1 MTKSNEEEYKD
12 YRLSQKIFLLN
23 SVIRDKTISDNGIL
37 VYCYLRAIQRAD
49 VNYYPMS
56 VEIMNYYFKHTFD
69 IDIRDKKRYVD
80 GLRDLESHNLIKKI
94 SEKKFNF
101 EYDLQ
106 KIYFDPAKTTKENE
120 QFFTVV
126 YSDELCSIMQIDDK
140 DFSGSKAK
148 LIRYFVNVVSTFMKG
163 KRWKFELSNGMERD
177 GIVGFSSI
185 QHLSDISNINKDT
198 IVTYN
203 KILEKEKILYIYRA
217 NELILRSDKTL
228 DGITNTYGRYKYK
241 SIIQGKGELHKSE
254 YGYDK
259 ERDNIKHKTRKTA
272 ERKSLGA
279 KYYYLLEG
287 QDYDEKTIIEIYRY
301 AVEYNKLH
309 ERDSLYENQ
318 LKDLEFFDQFPFIT
332 EDCLKEK
339 PKTKR
344 KFPNPDNWGEPNSM
358 EKDYEIEEMLNMPT
372 LDDVEANDTG

>member
-1 MTKSNEEEYKD
+1 M
-12 YRLSQKIFLLN
+12 
-23 SVIRDKTISDNGIL
+23 IRDKTISDNGIL
-37 VYCYLRAIQRAD
+37 VYCYLKAIQRAD

-56 VEIMNYYFKHTFD
+56 VELMDYFFRHTFD
-69 IDIRDKKRYVD
+69 IETRDKKKYVD
-80 GLRDLESHNLIKKI
+80 GLNDLEEHNLIRKI
-94 SEKKFNF
+94 TGKKFNF

-106 KIYFDPAKTTKENE
+106 KIYFDPTKSNKENE

-126 YSDELCSIMQIDDK
+126 YSDELCTIMQIEDDN
-140 DFSGSKAK
+140 FSGSKAK
-148 LIRYFVNVVSTFMKG
+148 LVRYFVNVVSTFMKG
-163 KRWKFELSNGMERD
+163 KRWTFDLLNDTKKD

-203 KILEKEKILYIYRA
+203 KILEKEKLLYIYRA
-217 NELILRSDKTL
+217 NELILRSDRTL

-241 SIIQGKGELHKSE
+241 KLIASKGEQHKSE

-259 ERDNIKHKTRKTA
+259 EKDNVKFKTKKTA

-287 QDYDEKTIIEIYRY
+287 QDYDEQTIIEIYRY

-309 ERDSLYENQ
+309 EGDSFYEDK
-318 LKDLEFFDQFPFIT
+318 LKDLEFFEQFPFIT

-339 PKTKR
+339 PKR
-344 KFPNPDNWGEPNSM
+344 KLPIDDDNWGVPNSM
-358 EKDYEIEEMLNMPT
+358 ETNFSVEEMLDMPT
-372 LDDVEANDTG
+372 LNDVEIIDTG